1 MQGFPILVFTY
12 FSEALIVYTYFR
24 SIYETKL
31 KKGSLIITISC
42 YIALML
48 IYKFIVNQESI
59 NLILILICNICIC
72 KFLFISSS
80 KSSLYHGIVLTI
92 LQYISEFLTAYL
104 TAFFL
109 NISTEKSVIQ
119 HFEIGVIISRIIYLL
134 LSQLLAKLSVKEN
147 RSKSWGQWA
156 LLSLLPISSIFMILS
171 IRLLTANVIL
181 SPVQNGICMFSISFC
196 LIVNIIVYAIYEKAE
211 KSSQKLIELE
221 LVNQRNNIDLQ
232 YLNLLEKK
240 NEKMQIMA
248 HDYKNHITAIEAMTD
263 SDEKKQYLQDILEEI
278 TNNSQIAKT
287 KNRIL
292 DVIISKYFDICEGK
306 GITFKTD
313 IMSDNLKFMSSK
325 DLSTIFN
332 NALDNAV
339 EAAEQSAEKII
350 ALNISQSINQ
360 YHKIII
366 ENSSDREP
374 LANDKTLLTTKKQK
388 TGHGYGTKSI
398 EKAVQKYGGEIDW
411 DYDKTQKLFCLTI
424 LIPPIVQ

>member
-12 FSEALIVYTYFR
+12 FSEALIVYIYFR
-24 SIYETKL
+24 SIYEKKL
-31 KKGSLIITISC
+31 KKGTLIITILC
-42 YIALML
+42 YMALML
-48 IYKFIVNQESI
+48 VYKFIINKEIVNI
-59 NLILILICNICIC
+59 LLIITVNICLC
-72 KFLFISSS
+72 KFLFNCSTRSSFF
-80 KSSLYHGIVLTI
+80 HGFTLGII
-92 LQYISEFLTAYL
+92 QYISESLTAYL
-104 TAFFL
+104 MAFPL
-109 NISTEKSVIQ
+109 NISTEKTVIQ
-119 HFEIGVIISRIIYLL
+119 YFEIASVISRIIYLL
-134 LSQLLAKLSVKEN
+134 LSRLLAKLSVKEN

-181 SPVQNGICMFSISFC
+181 SPVQNGVCMFSISFC

-221 LVNQRNNIDLQ
+221 LANQKNNIDLQ
-232 YLNLLEKK
+232 YLELLEKK

-263 SDEKKQYLQDILEEI
+263 SSEKKQYLQDILEEI

-350 ALNISQSINQ
+350 TLSISKSMNQ

-398 EKAVQKYGGEIDW
+398 EKAVQKYGGETDW
-411 DYDKTQKLFCLTI
+411 EYDKAQKQFCLTI
-424 LIPPIVQ
+424 LIPSII